1 MLDVAIFLPSAFQN
15 PGGSVAY
22 SSGFA
27 LALALAL
34 ALAFAFADIKG
45 FLVAMA
51 SCGIFAM
58 RANEMAEV

>member
-1 MLDVAIFLPSAFQN
+1 MVLVVAMFLPPVFQN

-27 LALALAL
+27 LALA
-34 ALAFAFADIKG
+34 FADIKG
-45 FLVAMA
+45 FFVAMA
-51 SCGIFAM
+51 SCGIMAM

>member
-34 ALAFAFADIKG
+34 AFASADIKG

-51 SCGIFAM
+51 SCGIIAM

>member
-27 LALALAL
+27 LALALA
-34 ALAFAFADIKG
+34 FAFADIKG

-51 SCGIFAM
+51 SCGIIAM